1 LKLIKEEKMS
11 KTPKILIGL
20 PTMGSVHTFLM
31 VQILMWVIEAQN
43 KGDKGISIYPTMS
56 VQPVDNAR
64 NEIVDEFLKSDCT
77 HLFFIDSDT
86 IPPPEAL
93 DQLLKLDCDIATAIT
108 PIIELDQNRV
118 NDSSGFYKRSNILGM
133 NDELLQP
140 DTGVQDVKAA
150 GGSCIL
156 IKRKVLEEL
165 EKPIFRFVYK
175 DCHPEGVSFNGSKD
189 MMSEDYYFCAK
200 ALGKGFTMKCDTA
213 IIAKHQ
219 KSVLW

>member
-1 LKLIKEEKMS
+1 MR
-11 KTPKILIGL
+11 PKVLLGL
-20 PTMGSVHTFLM
+20 TTMGNVHTFLM
-31 VQILMWVIEAQN
+31 LVIIQWIIEAEE
-43 KGDKGISIYPTMS
+43 KGYNLSIYPTMS

-86 IPPPEAL
+86 IPPVEAL
-93 DQLLKLDCDIATAIT
+93 DRMLKIDVDIVSGIT

-118 NDSSGFYKRSNILGM
+118 NESSGFYKRGNVIGID
-133 NDELLQP
+133 NELVKP
-140 DTGVQDVKAA
+140 ETGVVDMKTA

-165 EKPIFRFVYK
+165 KKPIFRFIYK
-175 DCHPEGVSFNGSKD
+175 DCHPEGVEFNGSKD

-200 ALGKGFTMKCDTA
+200 ALDAGFTLKCDSD
-213 IIAKHQ
+213 IICKHQ
-219 KSVLW
+219 KSILW